1 MTHINSRSLAHL
13 SKVVVAATSVAIFS
27 PIVSAYATSGISNT
41 VEQTPG
47 NSPGQEILLADN
59 DDNDDRDEKKANL
72 PESVRLAVFREISQR
87 TKTPIANLRV
97 VQARRQI
104 WTNGCLNLPVEG
116 SCTQSMVRG
125 WQVLVANQQQV
136 WVYRTNESGTV
147 AKFDQDS
154 TQYATATIVRQQTT
168 SQQVVS
174 RTQQQTV
181 TTYSSNQVSTS
192 SASVKGK
199 HKGFS
204 LAILQP
210 SGNLS
215 EVVARVSLK
224 GKRNKGYLQERF
236 LGDYK
241 YKVKQKGKKAKFVKG
256 IKPGDRV
263 VVRLYDLQNRFLGYS
278 EFECL
283 SEHTVVNLI
292 LPANPTQTQIVRTVY
307 GVSTKQEGMIDAGAT
322 TYDYFTQVS
331 NQRVSF
337 LNSSQAINVSQFQAQ
352 GLSAVSTNSVFP
364 TSFKTGE
371 YAVISQSFNAFSPG
385 LPPVLKAAPGK
396 LVQLIAVK
404 DDSSSIY
411 DVSQM
416 MMSYREVG
424 VASSIQTMF
433 TDVSSNHWA
442 KDFISE
448 LTALEV
454 LQGFPDG
461 TFRPD
466 EQVTR
471 AQFAAMLTQ
480 AFQKASVRN
489 PISFN
494 DVSSRYWAYNAIREA
509 YASGFLATTGSNF
522 NPTQSLSR
530 LEVLLALARG
540 LNYTFSGSTETILA
554 AYSDAASIRSDVRS
568 AIAALTQRG
577 VIVNYPNVRSLNA
590 DKVAT
595 RAEVSALIYRA
606 LASTGEVVDISS
618 QYAVQ
623 PIQQQNVAEEEVVA
637 PIGSF
642 TPRQNCNQGIG
653 NGAEGCD
660 PGKSSPHGG
669 SNDEGGRT
677 PGGR

>member
-1 MTHINSRSLAHL
+1 MKQMNPRLLAYL

-27 PIVSAYATSGISNT
+27 PIVSVYASSGISTT
-41 VEQTPG
+41 VDQTPG
-47 NSPGQEILLADN
+47 NTPGQQLLLADN
-59 DDNDDRDEKKANL
+59 DDDDRKANL
-72 PESVRLAVFREISQR
+72 PESIKVAVFRDISRR
-87 TKTPIANLRV
+87 TGSQISMLRI

-116 SCTQSMVRG
+116 SCTQAMVKG

-147 AKFDQDS
+147 AKVDQDS
-154 TQYATATIVRQQTT
+154 TQYVTTAMVRQQTT
-168 SQQVVS
+168 S
-174 RTQQQTV
+174 RTQRETV
-181 TTYSSNQVSTS
+181 TTQSSNQVST
-192 SASVKGK
+192 ARTSVKGK

-204 LAILQP
+204 LAIMQP
-210 SGNLS
+210 SGNLA

-241 YKVKQKGKKAKFVKG
+241 YKVQQKGKKAKFLKG

-283 SEHTVVNLI
+283 SEHTVVNLV

-307 GVSTKQEGMIDAGAT
+307 GVDTKQDGMIDAGAT

-337 LNSSQAINVSQFQAQ
+337 LNSSRAINVSQFQVQ
-352 GLSAVSTNSVFP
+352 GLSTVATNSIYP
-364 TSFKTGE
+364 TALRTGE
-371 YAVISQSFNAFSPG
+371 FALLNQSLSALSPG

-396 LVQLIAVK
+396 LVQLIVVR

-416 MMSYREVG
+416 MMNYREVG

-461 TFRPD
+461 SFRPD

-480 AFQKASVRN
+480 AFQKVRVRN

-494 DVSSRYWAYNAIREA
+494 DVSNRYWAYNAIREA

-522 NPTQSLSR
+522 NPTQNLSR
-530 LEVLLALARG
+530 LEVLLTLARG

-554 AYSDAASIRSDVRS
+554 AYSDASSIRSDVRS
-568 AIAALTQRG
+568 AIAALTERG
-577 VIVNYPNVRSLNA
+577 VIVNYPHVQSLNA

-623 PIQQQNVAEEEVVA
+623 PVQQQTVAEEEVVA
-637 PIGSF
+637 PMGSF

>member
-1 MTHINSRSLAHL
+1 MKQMNPRSLAYL

-27 PIVSAYATSGISNT
+27 PIISVYASSGISTT
-41 VEQTPG
+41 VDQTPG
-47 NSPGQEILLADN
+47 NTPGQQLLLADN
-59 DDNDDRDEKKANL
+59 DDDDRDDDDRKANL
-72 PESVRLAVFREISQR
+72 PESIKVAVFRDISQR
-87 TKTPIANLRV
+87 TGSQISMLRV
-97 VQARRQI
+97 VQTRRQI

-116 SCTQSMVRG
+116 SCTQAMVKG

-147 AKFDQDS
+147 AKLDQDS
-154 TQYATATIVRQQTT
+154 TQYVTTAMVRQQTT
-168 SQQVVS
+168 S
-174 RTQQQTV
+174 RTQRETV
-181 TTYSSNQVSTS
+181 TTQSSSQSL
-192 SASVKGK
+192 KGK

-204 LAILQP
+204 LAIMQP
-210 SGNLS
+210 SGSLS

-241 YKVKQKGKKAKFVKG
+241 YKVQQKGKKAKFLKG

-283 SEHTVVNLI
+283 SEHTVVNLV

-307 GVSTKQEGMIDAGAT
+307 GVDTKQDGMIDAGAT
-322 TYDYFTQVS
+322 SYDYFTQVS

-337 LNSSQAINVSQFQAQ
+337 LNSSRAINVSQFQVQ
-352 GLSAVSTNSVFP
+352 GLSTVATNSIYP
-364 TSFKTGE
+364 TALRTGE
-371 YAVISQSFNAFSPG
+371 FALLNQSLSAFSPG

-396 LVQLIAVK
+396 LVQLIAVR

-416 MMSYREVG
+416 MMNYREVG

-461 TFRPD
+461 SFRPD

-480 AFQKASVRN
+480 AFQKVRVRN

-494 DVSSRYWAYNAIREA
+494 DVSNRYWAYNAIREA

-554 AYSDAASIRSDVRS
+554 AYSDASSIRSDVRS
-568 AIAALTQRG
+568 AIAALTERG
-577 VIVNYPNVRSLNA
+577 VIVNYPNVQSLNA

-623 PIQQQNVAEEEVVA
+623 PVQQQTVAEEEAVA
-637 PIGSF
+637 PMGSF

-677 PGGR
+677 PGRR

>member
-1 MTHINSRSLAHL
+1 MNPRSLAHL

-27 PIVSAYATSGISNT
+27 PIVSAYAASGISTT
-41 VEQTPG
+41 VEQISG
-47 NSPGQEILLADN
+47 HSPGREILLADN
-59 DDNDDRDEKKANL
+59 DDDDDDRDDYKKASL
-72 PESVRLAVFREISQR
+72 PESIKVAIFREISQR
-87 TKTPIANLRV
+87 TKTPITNLRV

-116 SCTQSMVRG
+116 SCTQAMVRG

-154 TQYATATIVRQQTT
+154 TQYAMATILREQTT

-181 TTYSSNQVSTS
+181 TTYNTTQVSNTS
-192 SASVKGK
+192 AKGK

-256 IKPGDRV
+256 IKPGDRI

-292 LPANPTQTQIVRTVY
+292 LPTNPIQTQIVRTVY
-307 GVSTKQEGMIDAGAT
+307 GASTKQEGMIDAGTT

-337 LNSSQAINVSQFQAQ
+337 LNSSRAINVSQFQVQ
-352 GLSAVSTNSVFP
+352 GLSAVSTNSVYP

-371 YAVISQSFNAFSPG
+371 FALLSQSFNVFSPG
-385 LPPVLKAAPGK
+385 LPPVLKAGPGR

-404 DDSSSIY
+404 EDSSSIY

-442 KDFISE
+442 KDFIAE

-461 TFRPD
+461 SFRPD

-480 AFQKASVRN
+480 AFQKTKVRN

-568 AIAALTQRG
+568 AIAALTEQG
-577 VIVNYPNVRSLNA
+577 VIVNYPNVQSLNA

-623 PIQQQNVAEEEVVA
+623 PIQQQNVAGEEVVA
-637 PIGSF
+637 PMGSF

-677 PGGR
+677 PGRR